1 MIQTLVNNDV
11 PPTDVMQLPGHKNVQ
26 RITSYSTVSQKHHW
40 TCLTLS
46 LESEF
51 RRNRSLRLALLFW
64 RKGSTSLKNSL
75 IQHFIQLF
83 LSKASK
89 QHSSPFL
96 FFRVLL
102 VSGEHI
108 SVAINT
114 LNQSTTLSV
123 PEKTLAKLKRESN
136 LFIWIPTSV
145 CQFKNVGSDKQQKMK
160 SRVFISVFQI
170 LNFRRTISTNVQDIL
185 FYYN

>member
-1 MIQTLVNNDV
+1 MNNDV
-11 PPTDVMQLPGHKNVQ
+11 PPTDIMQLPGHKNVQ
-26 RITSYSTVSQKHHW
+26 RITSYSTVSQKQHLNMSH
-40 TCLTLS
+40 TLTGVWIQEKSLPQAGSSIAEKRKHEFDKLTHPTFHPTFSQQSKQAAQPPLS
-46 LESEF
+46 LFSG
-51 RRNRSLRLALLFW
+51 AV
-64 RKGSTSLKNSL
+64 
-75 IQHFIQLF
+75 I
-83 LSKASK
+83 
-89 QHSSPFL
+89 
-96 FFRVLL
+96 
-102 VSGEHI
+102 SGEHI

-145 CQFKNVGSDKQQKMK
+145 CQFKHVGSDKQQKMK
-160 SRVFISVFQI
+160 SWVFVSVFQI